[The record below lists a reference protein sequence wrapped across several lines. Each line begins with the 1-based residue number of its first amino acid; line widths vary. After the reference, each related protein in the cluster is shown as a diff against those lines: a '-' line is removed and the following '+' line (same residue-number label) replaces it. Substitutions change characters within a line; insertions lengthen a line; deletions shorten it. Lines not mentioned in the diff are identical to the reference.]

1 MVYNIKC
8 MAIFK
13 IGFVSAVQKTVFLLK
28 TTFYWE
34 PAARGS
40 GRTEQKRNENLDIIK
55 TENLC
60 YDYIL
65 RDDDGNIIEQSTALR
80 NVSLG
85 VPEGQFL
92 AVLGHNGCGKST
104 LAKHFNAILTPT
116 SGKVTVDGIDTAD
129 EDRLFDIRQT
139 VGMVFQN
146 PDNQLVATIVEED
159 VAFAPENLGVPPEEI
174 RVRVDDALKQVDMYE
189 FREHAPHQLS
199 GGQKQRIAIAGI
211 IAMQPRCIV
220 MDEPTAMLDPKG
232 RREVMKTI
240 KRLNKEQGITV
251 ILITHYMDEA
261 AQADRVVVMDKG
273 SVLMDDVP
281 RRIFARADE
290 LRAVGLDVPQVT
302 ELCGM
307 LRKSGVDISEEIIFE
322 DECAEAIEML
332 PLKRKTADMT
342 KTVNAKIAGGGEEA
356 ARLEDLTYKYSIGT
370 PFEKT
375 AVDNVNLTVNKA
387 EFVGIIGHTGSGK
400 STLIQHFNGLVKPT
414 SGLVFIDGKDIWGKD
429 VNIRD
434 IRFKVG
440 IVFQYSEHQLFEET
454 VAKDIAYGPKNM
466 GLTGDELDARVK
478 AAAESM
484 GISHLL
490 EKSPFELS
498 GGQQR
503 RVALAG
509 VLAMDPEVLIL
520 DEPAAGLDPKGRD
533 KILSLIKRY
542 HEQSGK
548 TVLLVSHSMEDIVK
562 FATKVLVMNKGKVF
576 CYDDTD
582 KVFER
587 TDDLVKIGLDV
598 PQITRLSHRLREK
611 GIDIGN
617 DIYTTDRAAQRLLS
631 LIKGQDK

>member
-1 MVYNIKC
+1 M
-8 MAIFK
+8 
-13 IGFVSAVQKTVFLLK
+13 
-28 TTFYWE
+28 
-34 PAARGS
+34 
-40 GRTEQKRNENLDIIK
+40 DIIK

-60 YDYIL
+60 FDYIL
-65 RDDDGNIIEQSTALR
+65 RDDDGKIIEQSTALR
-80 NVSLG
+80 NVNLS

-116 SGKVTVDGIDTAD
+116 SGKVTVDGIDTAN

-240 KRLNKEQGITV
+240 KRLNREHGITV

-281 RRIFARADE
+281 RKIFARADE

-302 ELCGM
+302 ELCRM
-307 LRKSGVDISEEIIFE
+307 LRKNGVSISEEIIFE
-322 DECAEAIEML
+322 DECAAAIEML

-342 KTVNAKIAGGGEEA
+342 KTVSAKIVGSGEEA

-375 AVDNVNLTVNKA
+375 AVDNVSLTVNKA

-414 SGLVFIDGKDIWGKD
+414 SGLVFVDGKDIWSKE

-478 AAAESM
+478 SAAESM
-484 GISHLL
+484 GITHLL

-533 KILSLIKRY
+533 KILSLIKRW
-542 HEQSGK
+542 HEHSGK

-576 CYDDTD
+576 CYDETD

-587 TDDLVKIGLDV
+587 TDELVSIGLDV
-598 PQITRLSHRLREK
+598 PQITRLSHKLREK
-611 GIDIGN
+611 GVDIGN
-617 DIYTTDRAAQRLLS
+617 DIYTTDRAAQRLMS
-631 LIKGQDK
+631 LIKG

>member
-1 MVYNIKC
+1 M
-8 MAIFK
+8 
-13 IGFVSAVQKTVFLLK
+13 
-28 TTFYWE
+28 
-34 PAARGS
+34 
-40 GRTEQKRNENLDIIK
+40 DIIQV
-55 TENLC
+55 ENLC
-60 YDYIL
+60 YDYVTEDENGKIVEK
-65 RDDDGNIIEQSTALR
+65 NTALN
-80 NVSLG
+80 NVNLS

-104 LAKHFNAILTPT
+104 FAKHFNAILTPT
-116 SGKVTVDGIDTAD
+116 SGKVIVDGIDTSD
-129 EDRLFDIRQT
+129 EERLFDVRQT

-174 RVRVDDALKQVDMYE
+174 RKRVDDALKQVDMYE

-199 GGQKQRIAIAGI
+199 GGQKQRVAIAGI
-211 IAMQPRCIV
+211 IAMRPRCIV

-240 KRLNKEQGITV
+240 KQLNKEQGITV

-273 SVLMDDVP
+273 KVIMDDLP
-281 RRIFARADE
+281 RKIFARSEE

-307 LRKSGVDISEEIIFE
+307 LINKGINISREIIFE
-322 DECAEAIEML
+322 DECAKAISML
-332 PLKRKTADMT
+332 PIKKGVLSNTEFKKSVKPLEST
-342 KTVNAKIAGGGEEA
+342 GSEA
-356 ARLEDLTYKYSIGT
+356 VRLEKLTHKYSIGT

-375 AVDNVNLTVNKA
+375 AVDKVDLTINKG

-400 STLIQHFNGLVKPT
+400 STLIQHLNGLVKPT
-414 SGLVFIDGKDIWGKD
+414 EGTVFIDGKNIWGKD
-429 VNIRD
+429 INIRD

-454 VAKDIAYGPKNM
+454 VAKDIAYGPRNM
-466 GLTGDELDARVK
+466 GLSEEEIKSAVES
-478 AAAESM
+478 AAESM
-484 GISHLL
+484 GITHLL
-490 EKSPFELS
+490 QKSPFELS

-509 VLAMDPEVLIL
+509 VLAMDPETLIL

-533 KILSLIKRY
+533 RILGLISEY
-542 HEQSGK
+542 HRKSGK
-548 TVLLVSHSMEDIVK
+548 TILLVSHSMEDIVK
-562 FATKVLVMNKGKVF
+562 FASSVLVMNKGKVF
-576 CYDDTD
+576 CYDRTD

-587 TDDLVKIGLDV
+587 TDELVSIGLDV
-598 PQITRLSHRLREK
+598 PQITRLSHLLKEHN
-611 GIDIGN
+611 IDIGN
-617 DIYTTDRAAQRLLS
+617 DIYTTQRAAERILALL
-631 LIKGQDK
+631 

>member
-1 MVYNIKC
+1 MNI
-8 MAIFK
+8 IE
-13 IGFVSAVQKTVFLLK
+13 V
-28 TTFYWE
+28 
-34 PAARGS
+34 
-40 GRTEQKRNENLDIIK
+40 
-55 TENLC
+55 ENLC
-60 YDYIL
+60 FDYVT
-65 RDDDGNIIEQSTALR
+65 RDDEGNITER
-80 NVSLG
+80 NNVLKNINLT

-116 SGKVTVDGIDTAD
+116 EGKVIVDGIDTSD
-129 EDRLFDIRQT
+129 EDRLFDVRQT

-159 VAFAPENLGVPPEEI
+159 VAFAPENLGIPPAEI
-174 RVRVDDALKQVDMYE
+174 RKRVDNALKQVDMYE

-240 KRLNKEQGITV
+240 KHLNKDKGITV
-251 ILITHYMDEA
+251 VLITHYMEEA
-261 AQADRVVVMDKG
+261 AQADRVIVMDKG
-273 SVLMDDVP
+273 KIIMDDVP
-281 RRIFARADE
+281 TKVFSREEE
-290 LRAVGLDVPQVT
+290 LEAVGLDVPQVT
-302 ELCGM
+302 ELANK
-307 LRKSGVDISEEIIFE
+307 LRKGGVDISAEIIFE
-322 DECAEAIEML
+322 QECAEAISKLLKSGELHL
-332 PLKRKTADMT
+332 PQRVESDTHDESGNGVIET
-342 KTVNAKIAGGGEEA
+342 KG
-356 ARLEDLTYKYSIGT
+356 LTYKYSVGT

-375 AVDNVNLTVNKA
+375 AVDHVSLSVKKG

-400 STLIQHFNGLVKPT
+400 STLIQHLNGLIKPT
-414 SGLVFIDGKDIWGKD
+414 SGEIFVDGINIWDKK

-440 IVFQYSEHQLFEET
+440 IVFQYSEHQLFEDT

-466 GLTGDELDARVK
+466 GLSDEEIDRRVK
-478 AAAESM
+478 EAAEAMS
-484 GISHLL
+484 ITHLL
-490 EKSPFELS
+490 ERSPFELS

-533 KILSLIKRY
+533 KILGMIKQY
-542 HEQSGK
+542 HEKSGK
-548 TVLLVSHSMEDIVK
+548 TILLVSHSMEDIVK
-562 FATKVLVMNKGKVF
+562 YATKVLVMNKSKLF

-587 TDDLVKIGLDV
+587 TDELAKIGLDV
-598 PQITRLSHRLREK
+598 PQITRMSHILKEL
-611 GIDIGN
+611 GTDIGN
-617 DIYTTDRAAQRLLS
+617 DIYTTDRAAERLLA
-631 LIKGQDK
+631 LIKGQNE

>member
-1 MVYNIKC
+1 MYGYIQ
-8 MAIFK
+8 I
-13 IGFVSAVQKTVFLLK
+13 
-28 TTFYWE
+28 
-34 PAARGS
+34 
-40 GRTEQKRNENLDIIK
+40 RTEQKRIENLDIIK

-60 YDYIL
+60 FDYIL
-65 RDDDGNIIEQSTALR
+65 RDDDGKIIEQSTALR
-80 NVSLG
+80 NINLS

-240 KRLNKEQGITV
+240 KRLNREHGITV

-261 AQADRVVVMDKG
+261 AQADRVVVMDNG

-281 RRIFARADE
+281 RNIFARADE

-307 LRKSGVDISEEIIFE
+307 LRKKGINISKEIIFE
-322 DECAEAIEML
+322 DECAAAIEML
-332 PLKRKTADMT
+332 PLNRKTADMT
-342 KTVNAKIAGGGEEA
+342 KTVAVKLVGSGEEA
-356 ARLEDLTYKYSIGT
+356 ARLENLTYKYSIGT

-375 AVDNVNLTVNKA
+375 AVDNVDLTVNKS

-400 STLIQHFNGLVKPT
+400 STLIQHLNGLVKPT

-466 GLTGDELDARVK
+466 GLTGEELDVRVK
-478 AAAESM
+478 SAAESM

-576 CYDDTD
+576 CYDETD

-617 DIYTTDRAAQRLLS
+617 DIYTTDRAAQRLLT